1 MSARAATVACLGLA
15 GALLTG
21 CASTTAPPRTATPTT
36 PPQRIVTDGSRTQLC
51 ALDALLWSYGFVPRA
66 TDQTCVTILETLKI
80 REE

>member
-1 MSARAATVACLGLA
+1 MSRRAATVACLGLA

-21 CASTTAPPRTATPTT
+21 CASTTAPP
-36 PPQRIVTDGSRTQLC
+36 RIVTDGSRTQLC